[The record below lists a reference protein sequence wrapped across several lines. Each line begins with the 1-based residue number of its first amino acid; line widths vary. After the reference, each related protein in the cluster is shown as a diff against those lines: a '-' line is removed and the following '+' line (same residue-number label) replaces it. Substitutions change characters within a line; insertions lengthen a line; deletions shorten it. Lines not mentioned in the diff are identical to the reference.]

1 MSHKKF
7 SDFEY
12 IVDQIVYGNEV
23 KIHVPRDYQDELS
36 HEICSFVDEGLS
48 GELFVATGGGKTKI
62 ANDSIL
68 EMLNNR
74 EDSVFLWITKDWRLI
89 KQAICSYLNLDPENG
104 IDTLATYGS
113 PENTSQIHDQIYD
126 LKKFEYQGQRLIYSC
141 INSINKEISELSLE
155 IENFCEERRI
165 AGIFIDESHH
175 GKTGKMARKIYSF
188 ANKKSIS
195 VIGLSATPNI
205 NQSKESLIGEGV
217 TIEELIDQSYL
228 VPPVAYL
235 KDVPVEWKPKF
246 RNKIITEESI
256 TNLCK
261 LRGFNQAFL
270 KCLRDPNQNWGRS
283 LVFAG
288 GIDHAKHLTDLI
300 NKGQNGMKADYI
312 HSKRN
317 SSDIDR
323 VIRSFREGDI
333 DVLVNVEMATTGM
346 DFDFLDTIFLLRPTS
361 SPVLFLQMIGRG
373 TRPFK
378 GKDSF
383 NFVDFTYTFAENEEY
398 LINTLEMLERYF
410 GNHFEFEE
418 DERVEDNPPNENI
431 DEYSELLIEFSDD
444 SAIDAFER
452 LNYAPPTL
460 VLGVL
465 NSLKKVELVNMI
477 QESIVADVILE
488 DCPDFETTG
497 MSALSKSDLI
507 EYIIDHTEELNEIE
521 LVQAMFD
528 FIENELEISPFSI
541 MAKATNYII
550 KSFENCTLDGAICLN
565 MNMEEMRSYL
575 YNCSKYNEI
584 FIKVVDLLIDD
595 YGYEEILFSGMS
607 FSTFNSRYVENQIL
621 EEELREAIYRVS
633 QSKKNIKGKSIGV
646 SLATR

>member
-1 MSHKKF
+1 MPHKKF

-12 IVDQIVYGNEV
+12 IVDQILYGNEV
-23 KIHVPRDYQDELS
+23 KTHDERDYQVKLS

-68 EMLNNR
+68 EMLINS
-74 EDSVFLWITKDWRLI
+74 DDKVFLWITKDWRLI
-89 KQAICSYLNLDPENG
+89 KQAICSYLSLDPENG
-104 IDTLATYGS
+104 IDCLATYGS
-113 PENTSQIHDQIYD
+113 PENTSQLHEQIYN
-126 LKKFEYQGQRLIYSC
+126 LKKFEYQGQRIIYSC
-141 INSINKEISELSLE
+141 INSINKEINELSHE
-155 IENFCEERRI
+155 IENFCEEKRI

-175 GKTGKMARKIYSF
+175 GKTGKMANNIYSF
-188 ANKKSIS
+188 ARDRDKPIP

-205 NQSKESLIGEGV
+205 NHRKESLIGEGV
-217 TIEELIDQSYL
+217 TIEELIDQGYL

-235 KDVPVEWKPKF
+235 KDVPIEWKPKF
-246 RNKIITEESI
+246 RNEIITEESI
-256 TNLCK
+256 SKLCN

-270 KCLRDPNQNWGRS
+270 KCLRSSDHEWGRS
-283 LVFAG
+283 IVFAG
-288 GIDHAKHLTDLI
+288 NIKHAEHITSLI
-300 NKGQNGMKADYI
+300 NKGQNKKRADYI
-312 HSKRN
+312 HSKREP
-317 SSDIDR
+317 SEIDS
-323 VIRSFREGDI
+323 IISSFREKKIDI
-333 DVLVNVEMATTGM
+333 LVNVEMATTGI

-398 LINTLEMLERYF
+398 LINTLEMLEKYF

-418 DERVEDNPPNENI
+418 DEDVEDNPPNENI

-452 LNYAPPTL
+452 LNFAEPTL

-465 NSLKKVELVNMI
+465 NSLKKIELVNMI
-477 QESIVADVILE
+477 KESIVLDVILE
-488 DCPDFETTG
+488 DCPDFETIG
-497 MSALSKSDLI
+497 ISALSKSDLI
-507 EYIIDHTEELNEIE
+507 EHIIDHTVELNDIE
-521 LVQAMFD
+521 LIQAIFD
-528 FIENELEISPFSI
+528 YIENELEISPFSI

-550 KSFENCTLDGAICLN
+550 KSFEICTLDGAICLN

-575 YNCSKYNEI
+575 YTCSKYNEI
-584 FIKVVDLLIDD
+584 FIEVVDLLIEE

-607 FSTFNSRYVENQIL
+607 FSAFDCRYVEDQIL
-621 EEELREAIYRVS
+621 EEELREAIFRVS
-633 QSKKNIKGKSIGV
+633 QSYDHYLGYDAV
-646 SLATR
+646 A